1 MKGYGITL
9 NMFMSFCFELKTF
22 ICFGGA
28 FLDIEEYIKLFVRDI
43 FCFELTV
50 ECPQT
55 TV

>member
-1 MKGYGITL
+1 MRQTNFL
-9 NMFMSFCFELKTF
+9 LPMSFKLKMF
-22 ICFGGA
+22 ICFGDA
-28 FLDIEEYIKLFVRDI
+28 FLGIEEYIKLFVRDI